1 MSKLEG
7 PFSGDVKS
15 APSPTSAP
23 KAKDSQAECVN
34 QPEDTSVLHTVFFV
48 DEPGLKG
55 SVSKAKLESPFESDF
70 RPGVD
75 SSKK

>member
-1 MSKLEG
+1 MSQLTG

-15 APSPTSAP
+15 APSPTQGP
-23 KAKDSQAECVN
+23 KASNAESCVGK
-34 QPEDTSVLHTVFFV
+34 PEDTSVLHTVFYE
-48 DEPGLKG
+48 DQPSLKA
-55 SVSKAKLESPFESDF
+55 SASRAKLESPFESDF

>member
-1 MSKLEG
+1 MSKLTG

-15 APSPTSAP
+15 APSPTAGP
-23 KAKDSQAECVN
+23 KASNHVADVGN
-34 QPEDTSVLHTVFFV
+34 PEDTSVLHTVFYA
-48 DEPGLKG
+48 DQPSL
-55 SVSKAKLESPFESDF
+55 SASASKAKLEGPFEQDF

>member
-1 MSKLEG
+1 MSQLSG

-15 APSPTSAP
+15 APSPTQGP
-23 KAKDSQAECVN
+23 KASNACPVVGK
-34 QPEDTSVLHTVFFV
+34 PEDTSVLHTVFYE
-48 DEPGLKG
+48 DQPGLDAK
-55 SVSKAKLESPFESDF
+55 VSRAKLESPFESDF